1 MNRLD
6 FRQEAFFRMN
16 ADENMY
22 LILILNADV
31 DDTIALFMQCM
42 YLLNELNR
50 TTPLHYKSQLVCDCN

>member
-1 MNRLD
+1 
-6 FRQEAFFRMN
+6 MN

-31 DDTIALFMQCM
+31 DDTAALFMQRM

-50 TTPLHYKSQLVCDCN
+50 TTSLYDKFQFMCDCN